1 MKSLRSFGCA
11 LLSAWLS
18 VVVCAT
24 AWAFPLGHDLYIQ
37 PVGTGFIEASSGETI
52 VPVNVSSGVL
62 SDAQTQLDNARAANP
77 NAVIVLTLSGTY
89 SVTTAPLRLPSH
101 TCLVLSSG
109 CVIQAASS
117 SVTATSLI
125 EVSSQINV
133 SVAGGTLDGVG
144 APLNAIHVITS
155 DRVHIDMVVARN
167 CAADG
172 IALTGHGNTTFDNE
186 LIVTRSEVSGC
197 TGNGI
202 SATSGTQTVCSD
214 NYCHNNGAAGIY
226 LGTAHSTAV
235 NNRCVSNGTGIVGHG
250 ASCAITDN
258 TIDANGVGVALD
270 ASSNANLC
278 TSNVITNSTTAAI
291 NDAGTNDVLF
301 QNALTGNAANL
312 NATGT
317 GATVVAWRG
326 ALNAANQNYFYPPL
340 IDDQHTAAIENG
352 KARTDVTIGA
362 TSLATVQSQYD
373 SARSAHPND
382 VIVLH
387 LTGATYTGSSSLT
400 LSSDTC
406 ILLSGTINLSSGV
419 TAIVASGKSHI
430 SISGGTIDGGGSP
443 TAMAID
449 LSSGCGSVQIDSMT
463 IRNFGPVTP
472 RSSGGVVRNLSGVTP
487 FIVSRCTLNGGSGRG
502 LWTETTGFT
511 TICTDSTFSNFN
523 MDGIDL
529 DAHTSGSLIKFNTC
543 SGDLRCGVFVE
554 QSDTYN
560 QLIGNVLT
568 GNYRCGV
575 SVWNN
580 GVNSNESP
588 GTNWNSLICNS
599 VSSNIV
605 SQTLVSSGSPPS
617 TGYGIE
623 TGSQAGSSYQEYT
636 SHNFYFN
643 NDVMNNQG
651 AGLRDSD
658 LGQGVNGTT
667 QSVQNFF
674 AQNIVSGNSPDYALS
689 PNGGEKFFNPR
700 VPDLSVAAPVF
711 SPGGGNY
718 SSAQTVTITTSTSG
732 ASIRY
737 TTDGSVP
744 TSTTGTLYA
753 APITIATNTTL
764 QAIAY
769 ASGMPDSAVTS
780 ANYTIGTGSVT
791 LTSADGFY
799 NAPLSASQSGVF
811 TVQFDASV
819 SLSPSNVVIG
829 LSQGN
834 QTAYTGV
841 AVAVRFNP
849 SGFIDARN
857 GGAFGA
863 SSIAFAANTIYHF
876 RLVVDVPNHV
886 YSAYVTAPGGS
897 EQTIGS
903 NYAFRTEQAGVTAL
917 DTTTIAVNATPGGS
931 TTVGPRTIGTTV
943 ATPSFS
949 PGGGTYNNDQSVTI
963 TTATSGA
970 SIRYT
975 LDGSAPTST
984 TGTLY
989 ASAVLITA
997 SETLRAIAYETGQTD
1012 SAIAS
1017 ASYTL
1022 QVATPTFS
1030 PAAGTYSSAQ
1040 SVTLSCATTG
1050 ATIRYTTDGST
1061 PTATTG
1067 TVYSGAIAV
1076 SSTTTVKAIA
1086 VKTGYS
1092 DSAVA
1097 SATYT
1102 ISLPQVAAPAF
1113 SPGGGTYSSTQNVTI
1128 TTTTSG
1134 ATIRYTIDG
1143 SAPSETNGTIYSGPV
1158 AIAATTTLK
1167 AIAYES
1173 GMSDSAITSAT
1184 YTISTGGTTYTSA
1197 NGFVNVPLSSSQ
1209 SGSFTAQFDASVS
1222 ISPSNTTLSLCQGNA
1237 TAYTGLACM
1246 VRFNNTGTID
1256 ARNGGAFA
1264 AASSIPFSAGVS
1276 YHFRFVVSVPTHTYS
1291 VYVTPAGGSELTVGS
1306 NYAFRTEQASV
1317 TSLDTF
1323 DVDVNATPGGSVT
1336 VGAVTISGLPPT
1348 VAFEAESL
1356 TWTSSGATTTV
1367 QTDSLASGGQWV
1379 SLDSTGVGQY
1389 VEYTTPSIA
1398 AGTYSVQLAYKAY
1411 TTRGILNLKVDGVQ
1425 IGGTL
1430 DQYASPSVYTA
1441 STFGNVTFATVGTHV
1456 IRLTVTGKNA
1466 SSTNY
1471 ILSADKFTFVGQ

>member
-1 MKSLRSFGCA
+1 MKSLRRLSCA
-11 LLSAWLS
+11 PLSLLAAFACS
-18 VVVCAT
+18 T
-24 AWAFPLGHDLYIQ
+24 ALAFPPGHDLYIQ
-37 PVGTGFIEASSGETI
+37 PAGTGFIEKTSGETI
-52 VPVNVSSGVL
+52 VPVNVSSGVI

-77 NAVIVLTLSGTY
+77 SAVIVLTLSGTY
-89 SVTTAPLRLPSH
+89 SVSSAPLRLPSH
-101 TCLVLSSG
+101 TCLVLSTG

-117 SVTATSLI
+117 SVAATALI
-125 EVSSQINV
+125 EISSQTNV
-133 SVAGGTLDGVG
+133 SIAGGTLDGSG

-155 DRVHIDMVVARN
+155 DRVHIDKVVARN

-172 IALTGHGNTTFDNE
+172 IAMTGHGNTTFDNE

-235 NNRCVSNGTGIVGHG
+235 NNRCVANATGIVGHG
-250 ASCAITDN
+250 ASSAITDN
-258 TIDANGVGVALD
+258 TIDANGVGVTLD
-270 ASSNANLC
+270 TSSNANLC
-278 TSNVITNSTTAAI
+278 TSNVISNSTTAAI

-301 QNALTGNAANL
+301 QNALSGNATNL

-317 GATVVAWRG
+317 GAVVVAWRG
-326 ALNAANQNYFYPPL
+326 SLSASGQNYFYPPL

-362 TSLATVQSQYD
+362 TSLATVQSQYN

-400 LSSDTC
+400 LTSDTC

-419 TAIVASGKSHI
+419 TGIVASGKSHI
-430 SISGGTIDGGGSP
+430 SISGGTIDGGGS
-443 TAMAID
+443 TSAMAID

-472 RSSGGVVRNLSGVTP
+472 RSSGGVVRNASGVTP
-487 FIVSRCTLNGGSGRG
+487 FIVSRCTFNGGSARG

-529 DAHTSGSLIKFNTC
+529 DAHTSGSLVKFNTC
-543 SGDLRCGVFVE
+543 NGNLRCGIFVE

-568 GNYRCGV
+568 GNYRCAV

-580 GVNSNESP
+580 GVNANESP

-599 VSSNIV
+599 ASSSIV

-623 TGSQAGSSYQEYT
+623 TGSQAGSGFQEYT
-636 SHNFYFN
+636 SHNLYFN
-643 NDVMNNQG
+643 NDVMDNQG
-651 AGLRDSD
+651 AGIRNSD

-674 AQNIVSGNSPDYALS
+674 AQNIVANNATDYALS

-700 VPDLSVAAPVF
+700 VPDLGVAAPVF

-718 SSAQTVTITTSTSG
+718 GSVQSVTITTGTSG

-744 TSTTGTLYA
+744 TSTTGTPYTTPVSIA
-753 APITIATNTTL
+753 ATTTL

-769 ASGMPDSAVTS
+769 KSGMPDSSVTS
-780 ANYTIGTGSVT
+780 ATYTISSGSVT
-791 LTSADGFY
+791 LTSADGFF
-799 NAPLSASQSGVF
+799 NAPLSASQNGVF
-811 TVQFDASV
+811 TVQFDASA
-819 SLSPSNVVIG
+819 SLSPSNVTIG
-829 LSQGN
+829 LSQGS
-834 QTAYTGV
+834 QTAYTGM

-849 SGFIDARN
+849 TGFIDARN
-857 GGAFGA
+857 GGAYGA
-863 SSIAFAANTIYHF
+863 SSIAFTANTTYHF
-876 RLVVDVPNHV
+876 RLVVDVPNHL
-886 YSAYVTAPGGS
+886 YSAFVTAPGGS
-897 EQTIGS
+897 EQTVGS
-903 NYAFRTEQAGVTAL
+903 NFAFRTEQAGVTAL

-949 PGGGTYNNDQSVTI
+949 PGGGTYNNDQSVLI
-963 TTATSGA
+963 TTSTSGA

-975 LDGSAPTST
+975 LDGSTPTST

-989 ASAVLITA
+989 SGAVPITA
-997 SETLRAIAYETGQTD
+997 SATLKAIAYKAGLTD
-1012 SAIAS
+1012 SAVAS
-1017 ASYTL
+1017 STYTL
-1022 QVATPTFS
+1022 QVAPPAFS
-1030 PAAGTYSSAQ
+1030 PAAGTYSTAQ
-1040 SVTLSCATTG
+1040 SITLTTATTG

-1067 TVYSGAIAV
+1067 TVYTGAIAV
-1076 SSTTTVKAIA
+1076 NSTTTIKAIG

-1092 DSAVA
+1092 DSSVATAV
-1097 SATYT
+1097 YT
-1102 ISLPQVAAPAF
+1102 ITLPQVAAPVF
-1113 SPGGGTYSSTQNVTI
+1113 SPAGGTFSTTQNVTI
-1128 TTTTSG
+1128 TTTTNG

-1143 SAPSETNGTIYSGPV
+1143 SAPSETNGTIYSGAV
-1158 AIAATTTLK
+1158 AIATTTTLK
-1167 AIAYES
+1167 AIAYAS
-1173 GMSDSAITSAT
+1173 GMSDSTITSAT
-1184 YTISTGGTTYTSA
+1184 YTISAGGTTYTVA
-1197 NGFVNVPLSSSQ
+1197 NGFVNIPLSSSQ

-1222 ISPSNTTLSLCQGNA
+1222 ISPSNTTLSLCQGA
-1237 TAYTGLACM
+1237 QTAYTGLACM
-1246 VRFNNTGTID
+1246 ARFNNTGTID

-1276 YHFRFVVSVPTHTYS
+1276 YHFRFVVNVASHTYS
-1291 VYVTPAGGSELTVGS
+1291 VFVTPAGGSELTVGS
-1306 NYAFRTEQASV
+1306 NYAFRTEQAGV
-1317 TSLDTF
+1317 TALDNF
-1323 DVDVNATPGGSVT
+1323 NVDVNATPGGSVT
-1336 VGAVTISGLPPT
+1336 VSAVTISGPPPT

-1356 TWTSSGATTTV
+1356 TRTSSGATTTL

-1379 SLDSTGVGQY
+1379 SLDSTAAGQY

-1398 AGTYSVQLAYKAY
+1398 AGTYSVQIAYKAY
-1411 TTRGILNLKVDGVQ
+1411 TTRGILNLKVDGTQ
-1425 IGGTL
+1425 IGGTV
-1430 DQYASPSVYTA
+1430 DQYASPSTYTS
-1441 STFGNVTFATVGTHV
+1441 STFGNVTFATAGTHV

-1466 SSTNY
+1466 SSTSY